1 MPTRSFN
8 GRALAAGLEVAVG
21 EPPGAVR
28 ITYQD
33 LR

>member
-1 MPTRSFN
+1 MPTRSFT
-8 GRALAAGLEVAVG
+8 GRALAAGLEVATG
-21 EPPGAVR
+21 EPPGAAW